1 MCGLFSFPLSGL
13 NTTGLLVTSI
23 EGNTLLTGGAF
34 GPEGGLLGTAALCLG
49 LVVLLIWRWA
59 GRKEVSSPQG

>member
-23 EGNTLLTGGAF
+23 DGNTLLTGGAF
-34 GPEGGLLGTAALCLG
+34 GPEGGLLGTMVLCLG
-49 LVVLLIWRWA
+49 LVVLLLWRWA
-59 GRKEVSSPQG
+59 RRRGV